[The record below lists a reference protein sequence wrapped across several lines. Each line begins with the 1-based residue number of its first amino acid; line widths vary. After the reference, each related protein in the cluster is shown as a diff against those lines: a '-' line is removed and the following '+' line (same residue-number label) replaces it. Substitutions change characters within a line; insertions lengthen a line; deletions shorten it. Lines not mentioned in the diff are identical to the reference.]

1 MIAFQAVVSLL
12 AVLCGV
18 GLVLGLDRSLEGEP
32 GYTVLMFLGWMLIVQ
47 GTVLFALWTHLLL
60 KRNT

>member
-1 MIAFQAVVSLL
+1 MIYGLVTSFL
-12 AVLCGV
+12 AVLAGL
-18 GLVLGLDRSLEGEP
+18 GLVLGLDRSLESEP
-32 GYTVLMFLGWMLIVQ
+32 GYTVLMFMGWMLIVQ